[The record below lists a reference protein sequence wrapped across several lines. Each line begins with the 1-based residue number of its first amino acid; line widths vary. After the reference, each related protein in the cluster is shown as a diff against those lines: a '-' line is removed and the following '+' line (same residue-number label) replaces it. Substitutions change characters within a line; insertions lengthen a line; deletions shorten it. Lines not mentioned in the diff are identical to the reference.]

1 MRLDGATALMTGAAG
16 GLGTHLARALAGR
29 GVHVGL
35 SGRNEGA
42 LEALRDELRA
52 RGVRAE
58 AVPADLSDPR
68 QAAGLVGR
76 AEAAIGPLD
85 LLVNNAGVE
94 ETVEYPRLD
103 DGALQAMVAVDLV
116 APMLL
121 TRHALAGMTA
131 RGRGHVVNVGSLAGK
146 GGVPYEAVYATTKA
160 GLVGLT
166 RSLRAELEG
175 TPVGASVVC
184 PGFVSGDGMYARM
197 ADELGVRAPL
207 PLRPVPPERVVDAVL
222 AAIEGDRPEVLVSAV
237 PMRPLLAL
245 QELMPRLTERVVL
258 ALGTR
263 RFFGAVAARRASA

>member
-29 GVHVGL
+29 GVDLAL
-35 SGRNEGA
+35 SGRNEAA
-42 LEALRDELRA
+42 LAALCDELRA

-58 AVPADLSDPR
+58 AVAADLSDPR
-68 QAAGLVGR
+68 QAAGLFAR
-76 AEAAIGPLD
+76 AEAAVGPVD

-94 ETVEYPRLD
+94 ETVPYPGLD
-103 DGALQAMVAVDLV
+103 DDELQAMVAVDLV

-121 TRHALAGMTA
+121 ARHALAAMTA

-166 RSLRAELEG
+166 RSLRAELRG
-175 TPVGASVVC
+175 SPVGVSIVC

-197 ADELGVRAPL
+197 EGLGVRAPL
-207 PLRPVPPERVVDAVL
+207 PLRPVPPARVVDAVL
-222 AAIEGDRPEVLVSAV
+222 AAIERDVPEVLVSAT

-245 QELMPRLTERVVL
+245 QELAPRLAERITVG
-258 ALGTR
+258 LGTR
-263 RFFGAVAARRASA
+263 RFFGAVVARRAAA